1 MFLSE
6 YKMIVNLRD
15 YIKQY
20 TKSQQFGIYI
30 IFFLIYLGLF
40 MKIWG
45 FNMIADKLAEDPSNF
60 KQGCMYYEST
70 FIDKKINM
78 KILTVSIDGYKGK
91 DIHIFASSFPRNKSW
106 KGKTYK
112 MFIDYVEA
120 HRRDC
125 HPVEYIEFPLL
136 IGREI
141 YIYNYLGDFG
151 NTMSSSNVTKD

>member
-1 MFLSE
+1 
-6 YKMIVNLRD
+6 MIVNLRD

-45 FNMIADKLAEDPSNF
+45 YRLLADKLAEDPSNF

-78 KILTVSIDGYKGK
+78 KILTLSIDGYRKE
-91 DIHIFASSFPRNKSW
+91 DIHVFARSFRRNQNW
-106 KGKTYK
+106 EGGEYEE
-112 MFIDYVEA
+112 FIDYVEA
-120 HRRDC
+120 HKKDC

-141 YIYNYLGDFG
+141 FIYNYLGDFG
-151 NTMSSSNVTKD
+151 KTIQSSDITNATFNTTKD

>member
-1 MFLSE
+1 
-6 YKMIVNLRD
+6 
-15 YIKQY
+15 
-20 TKSQQFGIYI
+20 
-30 IFFLIYLGLF
+30 

-45 FNMIADKLAEDPSNF
+45 YRLIADKLAEDPSNF

-78 KILTVSIDGYKGK
+78 KILTLSIDGYKK
-91 DIHIFASSFPRNKSW
+91 EDIHIFSRSFRGNQDWEGEK
-106 KGKTYK
+106 YEE
-112 MFIDYVEA
+112 FIDYIEA

-151 NTMSSSNVTKD
+151 NTISSSDNTDSTFNTTKD

>member
-1 MFLSE
+1 
-6 YKMIVNLRD
+6 MIVNLRD

-45 FNMIADKLAEDPSNF
+45 YHLIADKLAEDPSNF

-78 KILTVSIDGYKGK
+78 KILTVSIDGYKSEH
-91 DIHIFASSFPRNKSW
+91 IHIFSNSFPRNKGW
-106 KGKTYK
+106 KGKVYRNL
-112 MFIDYVEA
+112 IDYIEE
-120 HRRDC
+120 HRKDC

-141 YIYNYLGDFG
+141 FIYNYLGDFG
-151 NTMSSSNVTKD
+151 KNIQSSDITDATFNTTKD

>member
-1 MFLSE
+1 
-6 YKMIVNLRD
+6 
-15 YIKQY
+15 
-20 TKSQQFGIYI
+20 
-30 IFFLIYLGLF
+30 

-45 FNMIADKLAEDPSNF
+45 YRLIADKLAEDPSNF

-78 KILTVSIDGYKGK
+78 KILTVSIDGYKSEH
-91 DIHIFASSFPRNKSW
+91 IHIFANSFPSNKNW

-112 MFIDYVEA
+112 RFIDYIEA

-151 NTMSSSNVTKD
+151 NTISSSDTTDSTFNTTKD

>member
-1 MFLSE
+1 
-6 YKMIVNLRD
+6 MIVNLRD
-15 YIKQY
+15 YIKQF

-45 FNMIADKLAEDPSNF
+45 FNMVTDKLAEDPSNF

-91 DIHIFASSFPRNKSW
+91 DIYIFASSFPRNKNW
-106 KGKTYK
+106 KGKDYK
-112 MFIDYVEA
+112 AFDSFLETEKNK
-120 HRRDC
+120 C
-125 HPVEYIEFPLL
+125 HPIEYIEIPLL
-136 IGREI
+136 IGRKI
-141 YIYNYLGDFG
+141 FIYNYLGDFG
-151 NTMSSSNVTKD
+151 NTMSPSNITKD